1 MKELNIIGGSGFIGT
16 NLSKLFTELNL
27 SFVNI
32 DKNNS
37 KRYPENRLQGDVRDI
52 ESLRETL
59 VADSKIINLAAEHAD
74 NVTPLSLYHDVNVQG
89 AKNICKVASEKN
101 IDTIIFTSTVA
112 VYGFA
117 PLNTN
122 ETGDINPF
130 NEYGKTKHE
139 AEEVFTNWQQEDP
152 SKRAL
157 VIIRPTVVFGEN
169 NRGNVF
175 NLLQQIASSVFLMIG
190 NGRNKKSMAYVEN
203 ISSFIKYSLDFE
215 PGVHVYNYIDKPDYN
230 MNTLILKVKKVLG
243 LKEGIGPRLPFSIGI
258 LIGKTFDLIS
268 KLTGRK
274 FKVSEIRIRKFCAN
288 TLFDTSIS
296 ETGFVPPISIDKGL
310 ERTLKY
316 EFIKDNK

>member
-1 MKELNIIGGSGFIGT
+1 MKEINLIGGSGFIGT
-16 NLSKLFTELNL
+16 NLSELFIKLNL
-27 SFVNI
+27 PFINI

-37 KRYPENRLQGDVRDI
+37 KKYPKNRLQGDVRDI
-52 ESLRETL
+52 NSLRETL
-59 VADSKIINLAAEHAD
+59 VSDSKIINLAAEHAD
-74 NVTPLSLYHDVNVQG
+74 NVTPLSLYHDVNVEG

-122 ETGDINPF
+122 ENGDINPF
-130 NEYGKTKHE
+130 NEYGKTKYE
-139 AEEVFTNWQQEDP
+139 AEEVFTNWQQEDS
-152 SKRAL
+152 SKRVL

-175 NLLQQIASSVFLMIG
+175 NLLQQIASSFFLMIG
-190 NGRNKKSMAYVEN
+190 NGKNKKSMAYVEN
-203 ISSFIKYSLDFE
+203 ISSFINYSLDFE
-215 PGVHVYNYIDKPDYN
+215 PGVHVYNYIDKPDYD
-230 MNTLILKVKKVLG
+230 MNSLILKVKKVLG
-243 LKEGIGPRLPFSIGI
+243 RKENIGPRIPFIIGI

-274 FKVSEIRIRKFCAN
+274 FKVSEIRIKKFCAN

-296 ETGFVPPISIDKGL
+296 ETGIVQSIPTDKRL
-310 ERTLKY
+310 ERTLK
-316 EFIKDNK
+316 F